1 MFQPY
6 RNDKNY
12 GITFL
17 FSLAVFF
24 LLSFSAAARKNI
36 APDAEVKRYLPID
49 TTSINTEVA
58 RFYLNRSR
66 YYATTGN
73 DQKAYQYFERYTQV
87 KDSLFSRT
95 QQQEIQKLKQDV
107 AAANKDKELALKQI
121 QIAYNKELA
130 SGKNTVILFLYGGM
144 ALLLMLSLMSVKR
157 YADKQN
163 ILKKVRKQKSHD
175 MEISLINAGFQG
187 EQEERNKIALQLKG
201 TIGPLLGSVRE
212 KLQYLE
218 HVHNTIRQY
227 PAFKETQKI
236 VGDVS
241 IELDDISSS
250 LASSDIETSG
260 LVHALDR
267 FIHNVPKGDKLTLSL
282 IVQGKEIRLALEK
295 ELIIYRMVQ
304 ELVQNIIKHAQA
316 DIATISISY
325 RVQEINITVTDNG
338 NGCDIDMQT
347 KGIGWTNVKD
357 KLLYLSGSYSI
368 VNDRGTAVSLF
379 IPLK

>member
-1 MFQPY
+1 MFQLY
-6 RNDKNY
+6 RGDKNY

-17 FSLAVFF
+17 FSLAAFL
-24 LLSFSAAARKNI
+24 LLSFSADAQKRI
-36 APDAEVKRYLPID
+36 APDVETKSHPLD
-49 TTSINTEVA
+49 TTRINTEVA

-87 KDSLFSRT
+87 KDSLFSRL

-121 QIAYNKELA
+121 QIVHNKELA
-130 SGKNTVILFLYGGM
+130 SGKRTVILFLYGGM
-144 ALLLMLSLMSVKR
+144 ALLLILSLMSVKR
-157 YADKQN
+157 YTDKQN

-201 TIGPLLGSVRE
+201 TIGPLLGNVRE
-212 KLQYLE
+212 KLHYLE
-218 HVHNTIRQY
+218 NTHTAIRQY
-227 PAFKETQKI
+227 PAFKETLKI

-241 IELDDISSS
+241 IELADISSS

-260 LVHALDR
+260 LVHAIDR
-267 FIHNVPKGDKLTLSL
+267 FIDNVPKGDKLTLSL
-282 IVQGKEIRLALEK
+282 VVQGKETRLALEK

-316 DIATISISY
+316 DCATICIS
-325 RVQEINITVTDNG
+325 
-338 NGCDIDMQT
+338 
-347 KGIGWTNVKD
+347 
-357 KLLYLSGSYSI
+357 
-368 VNDRGTAVSLF
+368 
-379 IPLK
+379 

>member
-1 MFQPY
+1 MFQLY
-6 RNDKNY
+6 RGDKNY

-17 FSLAVFF
+17 LSLAAFF
-24 LLSFSAAARKNI
+24 FFPCSAIAQKSI
-36 APDAEVKRYLPID
+36 APDEAYPLD
-49 TTSINTEVA
+49 TTRINMEVA
-58 RFYLNRSR
+58 GFYLNRSH

-73 DQKAYQYFERYTQV
+73 DQKAYQYFERYTQI
-87 KDSLFSRT
+87 KDSLFSRL
-95 QQQEIQKLKQDV
+95 QQQEIRKLKQDV
-107 AAANKDKELALKQI
+107 AAADKDKELALKQI
-121 QIAYNKELA
+121 QIVHNKEL
-130 SGKNTVILFLYGGM
+130 SNGKRTVILFLYGGM

-157 YADKQN
+157 YSDKQN
-163 ILKKVRKQKSHD
+163 ILKKIRKQKSHD

-201 TIGPLLGSVRE
+201 TIGPLLKDVRE
-212 KLQYLE
+212 RLHYLE
-218 HVHNTIRQY
+218 HAHTTIRQY

-260 LVHALDR
+260 LVHAIDR

-282 IVQGKEIRLALEK
+282 IVQGKETRLALEK

-304 ELVQNIIKHAQA
+304 ELVQNIIKHARA
-316 DIATISISY
+316 DMATIGITY
-325 RVQEINITVTDNG
+325 HTQEINIVVTDNG
-338 NGCDIDMQT
+338 SGCDIDMQT
-347 KGIGWTNVKD
+347 IGIGWTNVKD

-368 VNDRGTAVSLF
+368 VNNPGTSVRLY